1 MKDFFELA
9 LDPQFLL
16 AVVVA
21 IGVAAT
27 VLTLALPAVEKDPL
41 QARIKAV
48 ALEREQIRA
57 RERAK
62 LANGE
67 TKVQLRS
74 EPKAYM
80 KKLVEQLDLK
90 KILADENT
98 INRLRMAGQRGQGA
112 ITVYL
117 FARFV
122 FPFVLFLVALFY
134 FFVIGVMGEKPIG
147 FRLMLSILAAAA
159 GLYVP
164 NIYISN
170 VISKRQQSIKR
181 AWPDALDLMLICV
194 ESGMSIEPAFRK
206 VGEEIGAQSPELAEE
221 ILLATAEMSFLTDR
235 RKAYENLGNRT
246 GLEGVKAVMTALI
259 QAERYG
265 TPIGTALRTL
275 AQENRDMRMAEAEKK
290 AAALPPKLTVPMIVF
305 FLPVLF
311 VVIMGPAMIQIF
323 HWK

>member
-41 QARIKAV
+41 QTRIKAV
-48 ALEREQIRA
+48 ALEREQMRV

-122 FPFVLFLVALFY
+122 FPFALFLVALFY
-134 FFVIGVMGEKPIG
+134 FFVIGVMAQKPVG

-206 VGEEIGAQSPELAEE
+206 VGEEIGSQSPELAEE

-311 VVIMGPAMIQIF
+311 LVIMGPAMIQIF

>member
-1 MKDFFELA
+1 
-9 LDPQFLL
+9 
-16 AVVVA
+16 
-21 IGVAAT
+21 
-27 VLTLALPAVEKDPL
+27 
-41 QARIKAV
+41 
-48 ALEREQIRA
+48 
-57 RERAK
+57 
-62 LANGE
+62 
-67 TKVQLRS
+67 
-74 EPKAYM
+74 M

-122 FPFVLFLVALFY
+122 FPFALFLVALFY
-134 FFVIGVMGEKPIG
+134 FFVIGVMAQKPVG

-206 VGEEIGAQSPELAEE
+206 VGEEIGSQSPELAEE

-311 VVIMGPAMIQIF
+311 LVIMGPAMIQIF

>member
-1 MKDFFELA
+1 MKYFFELA

-27 VLTLALPAVEKDPL
+27 VLTLALPVMEKDPL
-41 QARIKAV
+41 QSRIKAV

-62 LANGE
+62 LATGE
-67 TKVQLRS
+67 NKVQLRS

-80 KKLVEQLDLK
+80 KKLVERLDLK

-122 FPFVLFLVALFY
+122 FPFALFLVALFY
-134 FFVIGVMGEKPIG
+134 FFVIGVMAEKAVG
-147 FRLMLSILAAAA
+147 FRLMLSILAGAA

-164 NIYISN
+164 NVYISN
-170 VISKRQQSIKR
+170 VISKRQQSIRR

-206 VGEEIGAQSPELAEE
+206 VGEEIGSQSPELAEE

-265 TPIGTALRTL
+265 TPVGTALRTL

>member
-80 KKLVEQLDLK
+80 KKLVERLDLK

-98 INRLRMAGQRGQGA
+98 INRLRMAGQRAPGA

-122 FPFVLFLVALFY
+122 FPFVLLLVALFY
-134 FFVIGVMGEKPIG
+134 FFVIGVMAEKPVG

>member
-16 AVVVA
+16 AVVTA

-27 VLTLALPAVEKDPL
+27 VLTLALPVVEKDPL

-48 ALEREQIRA
+48 AVEREKIRA

-62 LANGE
+62 LAAGE

-80 KKLVEQLDLK
+80 RKLVERLDLK

-98 INRLRMAGQRGQGA
+98 INRLRMAGQRGASA

-122 FPFVLFLVALFY
+122 FPFALFLVALFY
-134 FFVIGVMGEKPIG
+134 FFVIGVMAEKAVG
-147 FRLMLSILAAAA
+147 FRLMLSILAGAA

-170 VISKRQQSIKR
+170 VIAKRQQSIRR

-311 VVIMGPAMIQIF
+311 IVIMGPAMIQIF

>member
-16 AVVVA
+16 AVMTA

-27 VLTLALPAVEKDPL
+27 VLTLALPVVEKDPL
-41 QARIKAV
+41 QTRIKAV

-62 LANGE
+62 LAAGE
-67 TKVQLRS
+67 NKVQLRS

-80 KKLVEQLDLK
+80 RKLVDRLDLK
-90 KILADENT
+90 KVLSDENT
-98 INRLRMAGQRGQGA
+98 INRLRMAGYRRQSA

-122 FPFVLFLVALFY
+122 FPFALFLVALFY
-134 FFVIGVMGEKPIG
+134 FFVIGVMAQKPVG
-147 FRLMLSILAAAA
+147 FRLMLCILTAAA

-164 NIYISN
+164 NVYISN
-170 VISKRQQSIKR
+170 VIAKRQQSIKR

-206 VGEEIGAQSPELAEE
+206 VGEEIGSQSPELAEE

-265 TPIGTALRTL
+265 TPVGTALRTL

-290 AAALPPKLTVPMIVF
+290 AAALPPKLTVPMIIF

>member
-134 FFVIGVMGEKPIG
+134 FFVIGVMGEKPVG